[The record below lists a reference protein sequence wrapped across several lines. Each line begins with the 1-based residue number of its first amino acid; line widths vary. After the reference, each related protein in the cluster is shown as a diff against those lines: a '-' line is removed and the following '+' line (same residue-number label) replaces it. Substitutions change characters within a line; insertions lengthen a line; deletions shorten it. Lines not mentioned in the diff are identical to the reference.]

1 MVSLTRIWVLEFC
14 PLSLTLLCY
23 VPHHKHFQSYR
34 TSTLLQVTFLMSYLD
49 DCISLLS
56 GPTWKPSNIFL
67 LEVRSC
73 CTTTQDS
80 PRVLPLTRDH
90 TSLIFSWPL
99 SVTLCSTHSSQA
111 ILTCLLFL
119 EHSRNV
125 SPMWPLYLLFLW
137 NTLRSWLKR
146 NFPIIYFKWE
156 IHFSSICGLLS
167 WLYFST

>member
-1 MVSLTRIWVLEFC
+1 MSPITNTFNLIEHPLYSKSRSLCLTWMTVSPYCLVQ
-14 PLSLTLLCY
+14 PGS
-23 VPHHKHFQSYR
+23 
-34 TSTLLQVTFLMSYLD
+34 QVTFF
-49 DCISLLS
+49 C
-56 GPTWKPSNIFL
+56 WRF
-67 LEVRSC
+67 RSC

>member
-1 MVSLTRIWVLEFC
+1 MSPITNTFNLIEHPLYSKSRSLCLTWMTVSPYCLVQ
-14 PLSLTLLCY
+14 PGS
-23 VPHHKHFQSYR
+23 
-34 TSTLLQVTFLMSYLD
+34 QVTFFCWRSDLVAQLLKTLHGF
-49 DCISLLS
+49 CLSLGITLAL
-56 GPTWKPSNIFL
+56 F
-67 LEVRSC
+67 
-73 CTTTQDS
+73 
-80 PRVLPLTRDH
+80 
-90 TSLIFSWPL
+90 SLWPL